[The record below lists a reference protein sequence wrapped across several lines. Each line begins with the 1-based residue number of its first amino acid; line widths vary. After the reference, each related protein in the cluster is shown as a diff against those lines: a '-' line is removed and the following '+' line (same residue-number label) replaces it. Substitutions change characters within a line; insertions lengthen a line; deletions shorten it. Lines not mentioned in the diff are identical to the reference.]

1 MIRDGGE
8 HRQDQTAKHQDEA
21 ARNEDRETKQFNV

>member
-1 MIRDGGE
+1 MVWDGRE

-21 ARNEDRETKQFNV
+21 ARNEDTETKQLNV